1 MSLLGKIFNKINP
14 VKLAG
19 DLIGGTLG
27 KVVKIATTVVEGIA
41 TGRKFGDILK
51 DVGKQVAVLAI
62 QAAVTYFT
70 GGTAG
75 LFINKLID
83 GAQGIIGKVAAKVAA
98 STLLS
103 KTVTNWAA
111 NKLTEFGRS
120 LTTDLVRKQLTDL
133 VVNTLGLKD
142 AQQQLDA
149 NAVKSERLA
158 EAIIKFFGEQAERSL
173 SAEDRAQTLY
183 SLDSSYRLQFRDGF
197 EA

>member
-1 MSLLGKIFNKINP
+1 MSFLGKVFNKLNP

-51 DVGKQVAVLAI
+51 DVAKQVAVLAI

-83 GAQGIIGKVAAKVAA
+83 SAQGILGKVAAKVAA

-103 KTVTNWAA
+103 KTVTSWAA
-111 NKLTEFGRS
+111 NKITEFSQS
-120 LTTDLVRKQLTDL
+120 LTTDFVRKQLTDL
-133 VVNTLGLKD
+133 VVKTLGLKD
-142 AQQQLDA
+142 AQQQLEA
-149 NAVKSERLA
+149 NAVKSEQLA
-158 EAIIKFFGEQAERSL
+158 QAIIRFFTEQAERSL

-183 SLDSSYRLQFRDGF
+183 TLDSSYRLQFSDGF
-197 EA
+197 DA